1 VRVPPVNETTTTPNP
16 QNDEAASATSLF
28 AKLKK
33 LNDKINIREAIR
45 AIKDL
50 NAMLS
55 SAKTKKQKF
64 NAMLEFSTKI
74 NDYDL

>member
-1 VRVPPVNETTTTPNP
+1 MKQ